1 MKSTDHNR
9 LISIIIPIH
18 NTADYISDCLS
29 SVLSQNYENFELL
42 IIDDGSTDGSAE
54 ICEKF
59 AESEPR
65 IRLYKNENHGV
76 SFSRNFGMEQSCGD
90 YITFIDSDD
99 TVSPNYLSVLIDS
112 LVSTGADMSAAGH
125 SCFTESGTPNFTEG
139 GEISVETK
147 ELETVFFTET
157 QGMVWSKLF
166 KKSIIENYGLLF
178 DESIAVNEDLVFNL
192 KYVEHCSCIAVNSA
206 RVYGYRQ
213 RENSAVRNTVSLKWF
228 TCLKVYKTLFND
240 YAENAVFPFILY
252 YYLKNLYEAKYAV
265 KKNQYT
271 CRDIGTDIYAE
282 IKTAEKK
289 KSVLTPKQRIRLFI
303 CKHFFFIIE
312 KRRRI

>member
-1 MKSTDHNR
+1 MKFTDCDK
-9 LISIIIPIH
+9 LISIIIPVH
-18 NTADYISDCLS
+18 NTADFVSDCLS
-29 SVLSQNYENFELL
+29 SVLSQDHANFEVL
-42 IIDDGSTDGSAE
+42 IIDDGSTDGSTE

-59 AESEPR
+59 AAREPR

-76 SFSRNFGMEQSCGD
+76 SFSRNFGIKHSRGD

-99 TVSPNYLSVLIDS
+99 TVAPNYLSVLLYS
-112 LVSTGADMSAAGH
+112 LISADADMSAAGYD
-125 SCFTESGTPNFTEG
+125 CFAEFGSPVYNDNDEV
-139 GEISVETK
+139 SVKTK

-166 KKSIIENYGLLF
+166 KKNIIENHSLLF

-192 KYVEHCSCIAVNSA
+192 EYVRHCGCVSVSSA
-206 RVYGYRQ
+206 KVYGYRQ

-228 TCLKVYKTLFND
+228 TCLKVYKRLFNN
-240 YAENAVFPFILY
+240 YSENAVFSYILY

-265 KKNQYT
+265 KKNQYN
-271 CRDIGTDIYAE
+271 CRDIGTDIYAD

-312 KRRRI
+312 KRRKI